1 MRLLQK
7 LRFRKRTC
15 AFGCR
20 KKFVM
25 SELSH
30 GNQNDRAEHE
40 HQQDGCARQ
49 KFDLASPISESGGHR
64 RGHHHDEWI
73 MGESMSDNHPFLTIH
88 RTDLLNRATIGLR
101 KYIHEQPGTGGA
113 GGTHDETRWVY

>member
-7 LRFRKRTC
+7 LRFRKRTR
-15 AFGCR
+15 AFGFGFLGASRR
-20 KKFVM
+20 KKLVM

-49 KFDLASPISESGGHR
+49 EFDLASPISESGGHR
-64 RGHHHDEWI
+64 RGHHHDKWI
-73 MGESMSDNHPFLTIH
+73 MGESMSDNHPFLTVH
-88 RTDLLNRATIGLR
+88 RTDLLNQALTRSPKEIR
-101 KYIHEQPGTGGA
+101 EQSPPPI
-113 GGTHDETRWVY
+113 GGTD